1 AILRQHN
8 ASPTKPTPT
17 QLTTKTNN
25 TLPTRL
31 ARFNDT
37 VELEATRVKYISS
50 TTLQQLQPQQ
60 HATQLRARGFNDQ
73 TRGLTA
79 DNVTQPRRA
88 EDRTRSSSHL
98 QHTRYRG
105 FANSEGARLELA
117 AVAARSWEDNLGL
130 QVVADRRQA
139 VITRDAAK
147 VHELVTVK
155 SDNGDAQLKIL
166 KQASAISAACGEE
179 VEFTIRF
186 ENVGA
191 RKIGNVTIIDN
202 LTTRLEY
209 VPDSAQ
215 CSLDADFSSE
225 RNAADSLVL
234 RWDVKQTLDV
244 GQSGLI
250 RFKCR
255 VR

>member
-1 AILRQHN
+1 
-8 ASPTKPTPT
+8 T
-17 QLTTKTNN
+17 
-25 TLPTRL
+25 
-31 ARFNDT
+31 
-37 VELEATRVKYISS
+37 IS
-50 TTLQQLQPQQ
+50 
-60 HATQLRARGFNDQ
+60 
-73 TRGLTA
+73 
-79 DNVTQPRRA
+79 
-88 EDRTRSSSHL
+88 
-98 QHTRYRG
+98 
-105 FANSEGARLELA
+105 
-117 AVAARSWEDNLGL
+117 
-130 QVVADRRQA
+130 
-139 VITRDAAK
+139 
-147 VHELVTVK
+147 
-155 SDNGDAQLKIL
+155 
-166 KQASAISAACGEE
+166 C
-179 VEFTIRF
+179 